1 MELLRKFGDFQ
12 RLFDNS
18 VDTSCY
24 RANVFRKAIFQND
37 LAKKEKK
44 RVFCKKV
51 VRNFFWQFNRKIRA
65 IEFIFSKVASCRQ
78 PENICY
84 CNFLASERGVS
95 KTCQTSTMERFS
107 EIVHGL

>member
-1 MELLRKFGDFQ
+1 MMELLRKFGDFQ

-44 RVFCKKV
+44 KSV
-51 VRNFFWQFNRKIRA
+51 
-65 IEFIFSKVASCRQ
+65 
-78 PENICY
+78 
-84 CNFLASERGVS
+84 L
-95 KTCQTSTMERFS
+95 
-107 EIVHGL
+107 